1 LKPLQCPIEYYAEER
16 EDEKIQ
22 QVEILCELP
31 RGRAGMAENGACT
44 SRADKSKWWNSSR
57 GERKEGIKKLP
68 RGLLRLAAWIF
79 IFLIIWTQL
88 FHCK

>member
-1 LKPLQCPIEYYAEER
+1 LKPLQCLVEYHAEER
-16 EDEKIQ
+16 EDEKIK

-44 SRADKSKWWNSSR
+44 SRADKSKWGTVHAVR
-57 GERKEGIKKLP
+57 EREGIKKLP